1 MFSNA
6 ATYPAPAPAPAL
18 ALGGA
23 LWSIRTNRLGGF
35 HQQIYPATD
44 YLAIGI
50 GVVKGV
56 LRMEADGSNAL
67 MDCCN

>member
-1 MFSNA
+1 
-6 ATYPAPAPAPAL
+6 
-18 ALGGA
+18 